1 MADEIRVLL
10 KQNYRSDFPRQIE
23 GTWQYIGSTWQ
34 QTVKPGNQ
42 IVQNKLS
49 TPSQSTGAE
58 LGNLTQIDT
67 GLKRTDITN
76 TRRL

>member
-1 MADEIRVLL
+1 M
-10 KQNYRSDFPRQIE
+10 
-23 GTWQYIGSTWQ
+23 
-34 QTVKPGNQ
+34 KPGNQ

-67 GLKRTDITN
+67 GLKRTDISN
-76 TRRL
+76 TRRLWKTIIGSQDEYRDVAQNI